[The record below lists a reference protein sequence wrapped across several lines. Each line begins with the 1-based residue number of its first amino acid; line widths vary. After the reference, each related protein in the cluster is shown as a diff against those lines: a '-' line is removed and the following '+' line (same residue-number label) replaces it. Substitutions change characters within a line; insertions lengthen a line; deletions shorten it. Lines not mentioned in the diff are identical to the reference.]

1 MANDVLSLLC
11 DRNESKKTTYM
22 NGLNELF
29 GLCKTV
35 KLETV
40 QIVNLMEKENHPFKV
55 IDDASM
61 KALAESISRVGVM
74 QPIIVRPAGGCKYE
88 ILSGHRRTRASE
100 LCGKTEIDAAIV
112 EADDELANRIVILT
126 NFHQRTIRYPSEIAK
141 SYQIR
146 YNDLKKRK
154 NSNGWNC
161 ETDKLDRIMEREF
174 ATSKSKIYMY
184 LRLNYLTDELLE
196 ALDNKKIKL
205 KAAVE
210 ISYVSEEIQNII
222 YDYVLER
229 EIYKLNVRKAGKIK
243 RLSIEKEVSEEDIQ
257 KILSDDEKIKNDIY
271 FGTSEIEKYKHK
283 FKNNEEMKRAIIN
296 FLENY

>member
-1 MANDVLSLLC
+1 MANDVLSLLA
-11 DRNESKKTTYM
+11 DRNDSKAHTSM
-22 NGLNELF
+22 NGLSELF
-29 GLCKTV
+29 ALCKSV
-35 KLETV
+35 KVETI

-55 IDDASM
+55 LDDASM
-61 KALAESISRVGVM
+61 KALAESISKVGVM
-74 QPIIVRPAGGCKYE
+74 QPIIVRPADGSRYE

-100 LCGKTEIDAAIV
+100 ICGKKEIEAVIV

-126 NFHQRTIRYPSEIAK
+126 NFHQRIVRYPSEIAK

-146 YNDLKKRK
+146 YNDLKNRR
-154 NSNGWNC
+154 NSTGWNC

-210 ISYVSEEIQNII
+210 LSYVNEEIQNII
-222 YDYVLER
+222 YDYVIVR
-229 EIYKLNVRKAGKIK
+229 QIYKLNVRKAVKIK
-243 RLSIEKEVSEEDIQ
+243 KLSIESNVSAESIQ
-257 KILSDDEKIKNDIY
+257 KILSDEDKIKIDTY
-271 FGTSEIEKYKHK
+271 LDTSEVEKYKHK
-283 FKNNEEMKRAIIN
+283 FKDDEEMKNAIIN

>member
-1 MANDVLSLLC
+1 MANDVLSVLA
-11 DRNESKKTTYM
+11 DRNESKRNAYM

-29 GLCKTV
+29 GLCKSV
-35 KLETV
+35 KVETL
-40 QIVNLMEKENHPFKV
+40 QIVNLIEKENHPFKV
-55 IDDASM
+55 VDDASM
-61 KALAESISRVGVM
+61 KALAESISKVGVM
-74 QPIIVRPAGGCKYE
+74 QPIIVRPAYNSKYE

-100 LCGKTEIDAAIV
+100 ICGKTEIEAVIV

-154 NSNGWNC
+154 NSTGWNC
-161 ETDKLDRIMEREF
+161 EPDKLDRIMEREF

-184 LRLNYLTDELLE
+184 LRLNYLTDTLLE

-210 ISYVSEEIQNII
+210 LSYVSVDIQNII
-222 YDYVLER
+222 YDYVVER
-229 EIYKLNVRKAGKIK
+229 EIYKINVRKAGKIK
-243 RLSIEKEVSEEDIQ
+243 RLSSEKEISEEDIQ
-257 KILSDDEKIKNDIY
+257 MILSDEERIKNDIY
-271 FGTSEIEKYKHK
+271 LGTSEIDKYKHK
-283 FKNNEEMKRAIIN
+283 FKNNEEMKKAIIN

>member
-1 MANDVLSLLC
+1 MLSIKRL
-11 DRNESKKTTYM
+11 
-22 NGLNELF
+22 
-29 GLCKTV
+29 
-35 KLETV
+35 
-40 QIVNLMEKENHPFKV
+40 FKV
-55 IDDASM
+55 VDDASM
-61 KALAESISRVGVM
+61 KALAESISKVGVM
-74 QPIIVRPAGGCKYE
+74 QPISVRPASGSRYE

-100 LCGKTEIDAAIV
+100 ICGKTEIEAVIV

>member
-1 MANDVLSLLC
+1 M
-11 DRNESKKTTYM
+11 
-22 NGLNELF
+22 
-29 GLCKTV
+29 
-35 KLETV
+35 
-40 QIVNLMEKENHPFKV
+40 

-74 QPIIVRPAGGCKYE
+74 QPIIVRPAGGSKYE

-100 LCGKTEIDAAIV
+100 LCGKTEIDAVIV

-126 NFHQRTIRYPSEIAK
+126 NFHQRTIRYPSKIAK

>member
-100 LCGKTEIDAAIV
+100 ICGKTEIEAVIV

-126 NFHQRTIRYPSEIAK
+126 ILIHRMLHRK
-141 SYQIR
+141 S
-146 YNDLKKRK
+146 
-154 NSNGWNC
+154 
-161 ETDKLDRIMEREF
+161 
-174 ATSKSKIYMY
+174 
-184 LRLNYLTDELLE
+184 
-196 ALDNKKIKL
+196 
-205 KAAVE
+205 
-210 ISYVSEEIQNII
+210 
-222 YDYVLER
+222 
-229 EIYKLNVRKAGKIK
+229 
-243 RLSIEKEVSEEDIQ
+243 
-257 KILSDDEKIKNDIY
+257 
-271 FGTSEIEKYKHK
+271 
-283 FKNNEEMKRAIIN
+283 
-296 FLENY
+296 

>member
-1 MANDVLSLLC
+1 
-11 DRNESKKTTYM
+11 
-22 NGLNELF
+22 
-29 GLCKTV
+29 
-35 KLETV
+35 
-40 QIVNLMEKENHPFKV
+40 
-55 IDDASM
+55 
-61 KALAESISRVGVM
+61 
-74 QPIIVRPAGGCKYE
+74 
-88 ILSGHRRTRASE
+88 
-100 LCGKTEIDAAIV
+100 
-112 EADDELANRIVILT
+112 
-126 NFHQRTIRYPSEIAK
+126 
-141 SYQIR
+141 
-146 YNDLKKRK
+146 
-154 NSNGWNC
+154 
-161 ETDKLDRIMEREF
+161 
-174 ATSKSKIYMY
+174 MY

>member
-1 MANDVLSLLC
+1 MANDVLSLLA
-11 DRNESKKTTYM
+11 DRNDSKAHTSM
-22 NGLNELF
+22 NGLSELF
-29 GLCKTV
+29 GLCKSV
-35 KLETV
+35 KVETI

-55 IDDASM
+55 LDDASM
-61 KALAESISRVGVM
+61 KALAESISKVGVM
-74 QPIIVRPAGGCKYE
+74 QPIIVRPADGSRYE

-100 LCGKTEIDAAIV
+100 ICGKKEIEAVIV

-126 NFHQRTIRYPSEIAK
+126 NFHQRIVRYPSEIAK

-146 YNDLKKRK
+146 YNDLKNRR
-154 NSNGWNC
+154 NSTGWNC
-161 ETDKLDRIMEREF
+161 ETDKLDRIMECEF

-210 ISYVSEEIQNII
+210 LSYVNEEIQNII
-222 YDYVLER
+222 YDYVIVR
-229 EIYKLNVRKAGKIK
+229 QIYKLNVRKAVKIK
-243 RLSIEKEVSEEDIQ
+243 KLSIESNVSAESIQ
-257 KILSDDEKIKNDIY
+257 KILSDEDKIKSDTY
-271 FGTSEIEKYKHK
+271 LDTSEVEKYKHK
-283 FKNNEEMKRAIIN
+283 FKNDEEMKNAIIN

>member
-1 MANDVLSLLC
+1 MANDVLSVLA
-11 DRNESKKTTYM
+11 DRNESKRNAYM

-29 GLCKTV
+29 GLCKSV
-35 KLETV
+35 KVETL
-40 QIVNLMEKENHPFKV
+40 QIVNLIEKENHPFKV
-55 IDDASM
+55 VDDASM
-61 KALAESISRVGVM
+61 KALAESISKVGVM
-74 QPIIVRPAGGCKYE
+74 QPIIVRPASGSRYE

-100 LCGKTEIDAAIV
+100 ICGKTEIEAVIV

-184 LRLNYLTDELLE
+184 LRLNYLTDTLLE

-210 ISYVSEEIQNII
+210 LSYVSVDIQNII
-222 YDYVLER
+222 YDYVVER
-229 EIYKLNVRKAGKIK
+229 EIYKINVRKAGKIK
-243 RLSIEKEVSEEDIQ
+243 RLSIEKEITEEDIQ
-257 KILSDDEKIKNDIY
+257 MILSDEERIKNDIY

-283 FKNNEEMKRAIIN
+283 FKNNEEMKKAIIN
-296 FLENY
+296 FLESY